1 METEGGR
8 FAFIARHG
16 RPAAAGAILVLV
28 VAWIASGVIG
38 REPLEEAVEDEP
50 RPMAVAVAEVRAEPV
65 ERLLVLQGRVEP
77 DQRVHVRA
85 ETAGQVAEWA
95 VERGAEVAEGD
106 LLVRLRMDDREARL
120 RQAIARERGAENDF
134 EATRRLFAEG
144 HASRTAL
151 EAREA
156 ELEAAR
162 AEREAVE
169 LDIRNTRITAPLTG
183 TVNRRVAERG
193 EFVGVGDP
201 VAEIIDNDPLLAVVW
216 VPQHQIGRVR
226 PGQEARVRFL
236 DGRRAGGRVRFV
248 ASVAELGTQTF
259 RTEVRVPNPDGA
271 LPSGI
276 SAGVEI
282 VTEEIRAH
290 KLSPA
295 VMGLD
300 DAGQVG
306 VKGVDDDDRVVFYPV
321 EVVRTERDG
330 VWATGLPDKLRLITV
345 GHGFVTAGEQVTPRP
360 QEAVDEPSSPG
371 AAPAVEDTP

>member
-1 METEGGR
+1 MEGGSG
-8 FAFIARHG
+8 FLARYG
-16 RPAAAGAILVLV
+16 RPAAAVAILVLV

-38 REPLEEAVEDEP
+38 REPLEEPVAVEP

-77 DQRVHVRA
+77 DQRVDVRA

-106 LLVRLRMDDREARL
+106 LLVRLRMDDREARR
-120 RQAIARERGAENDF
+120 RQAIARERGAENEF
-134 EATRRLFAEG
+134 EATQRLFPEG

-169 LDIRNTRITAPLTG
+169 LDIRNTRITAPLAG

-201 VAEIIDNDPLLAVVW
+201 VAEIVDNDPLLAVVW

-226 PGQEARVRFL
+226 PGQEARIRFL
-236 DGRRAGGRVRFV
+236 DGRRAEGEVRFV
-248 ASVAELGTQTF
+248 AAVAEPGTQTF
-259 RTEVRVPNPDGA
+259 RTEVHVPNPERA

-276 SAGVEI
+276 SAGVHI
-282 VTEEIRAH
+282 VTEEVRAH

-300 DAGQVG
+300 DDGRVG

-330 VWATGLPDKLRLITV
+330 AWVTGLPDELRVITV
-345 GHGFVTAGEQVTPRP
+345 GQGFVTAGEQVTPRP
-360 QEAVDEPSSPG
+360 QEAVDDA
-371 AAPAVEDTP
+371 AAPVVTPSVEGSR